1 MVHSKRIAK
10 QESRT
15 LSLTFLPIELTK
27 HVAVYLPGRSIVGSL
42 MLACKLFHSQLVE
55 AVTELDLESDNTTDA
70 VVISIAKRFQSNL
83 ETIDLSCC
91 CELSDVSLVAL
102 ALHCQRLT
110 SVSIFET
117 NFEDFGVLTLAQ
129 YCPNMESIKLGG
141 CYALTDA
148 SLSAL
153 GKFCKELKIFDLH
166 FDDEGNSNFTDRG
179 LNDLVDGCPKLD
191 SLKLGGCSACT
202 NFSIFSIGCHLP
214 RLKIIDLSC
223 YGNGVLSDA
232 AIKALAKCCPEL
244 ISVNLSACDKLN
256 DGALIALSNKCPAL
270 TDVNISYCSRLT
282 SKSTLALVK
291 NCSRLASIDISF
303 TDMADKSVTALAAYC
318 PDLMTVGLEGL
329 NVTDAA
335 ITVFAKCCRKI
346 REVYLANCAKLSNA
360 AFLSLADN
368 CPELSFL
375 SLGCNGGTKLES
387 AINDSTVLALALGCP
402 RLNHIVGLF
411 RCPRVTINLEKAR
424 GSAERIAAVAND
436 AANENSTKSA
446 L

>member
-1 MVHSKRIAK
+1 MAK
-10 QESRT
+10 EKACAY
-15 LSLTFLPIELTK
+15 SLVSLPIELSK
-27 HVAVYLPGRSIVGSL
+27 HVAVYLPGRFIVGSL
-42 MLACKLFHSQLVE
+42 MLACKLFQTQLVE

-70 VVISIAKRFQSNL
+70 VVISIAKRFHNHL
-83 ETIDLSCC
+83 ETIELSCC

-102 ALHCQRLT
+102 ALHCPRLT
-110 SVSIFET
+110 SVCIFET

-129 YCPNMESIKLGG
+129 YCPNMESVKLGG

-148 SLSAL
+148 SLTAL
-153 GKFCKELKIFDLH
+153 GKYCKELKIFDLH

-179 LNDLVDGCPKLD
+179 LNDLVDGCPKIE

-214 RLKIIDLSC
+214 GLKIIDLSC
-223 YGNGVLSDA
+223 YGNGVLTDA
-232 AIKALAKCCPEL
+232 AVKALAKCCSEL
-244 ISVNLSACDKLN
+244 VSVNLSGCEKLN
-256 DGALIALSNKCPAL
+256 DGALIALSTKCPAL

-291 NCSRLASIDISF
+291 NCSRLASIDISY

-318 PDLMTVGLEGL
+318 PDLLTVGFEGL

-335 ITVFAKCCRKI
+335 LTVFAKCCRKI
-346 REVYLANCAKLSNA
+346 KEVYVGNCAKLSNV

-368 CPELSFL
+368 CPELHFL

-387 AINDSTVLALALGCP
+387 AVNDSTVLALALGCP
-402 RLNHIVGLF
+402 RLNYIVGLF
-411 RCPRVTINLEKAR
+411 RCPKVTINLEKAR
-424 GSAERIAAVAND
+424 GSASRIAAVAND
-436 AANENSTKSA
+436 ALNQRSKNSSE
-446 L
+446 